1 MALES
6 FYGGKQGISPVIKA
20 SFEYL
25 TNEKDSNDNY
35 LDSAYGAAVNNAD
48 ASTIAAIN
56 AKTLSVQFSN
66 PNYQDVWFG
75 ELAIIDTTNKF
86 NPNNGKIYRRVLRT
100 TQKDDENFY
109 AGQSAEYIGQIVG
122 PAGGIPQIKFTSY
135 DKIQQIVTSTT
146 GNVSFPSKIDNVISD
161 EDTNKSH
168 ANNLYQYNTDNTQLV
183 PGKDSNNFNDT
194 VKYTWVNILP
204 PDGTN
209 NTSYVYLGFEIPY
222 PVFNLSTETV
232 NYTQSASITRTSKNI
247 EEDIEEESQSDSIH
261 PFYWAWN
268 LQIPRGIRGIWQ
280 EIHIGNKSPWIF
292 NENNPLYSD
301 INDLTYNE
309 QSDTYSI
316 KIYENETEP
325 RKKNSTD
332 ISEDHF
338 WYLTVKCPCYKE
350 NETLWVIEEY
360 NFYLE
365 PYKNIKEIKFDQ
377 DNGDITFKF
386 DDNNDDKKIIVETDI
401 NFIEKVYGDY
411 NLNAFY
417 ILYSSSKARPN
428 NTETEGEIDYTDS
441 NGQKWK
447 KDADGLNKGKYWL
460 YVSPLIDY
468 GGLRIF
474 SRVDFSNSEES
485 ITTEASAITYLNTIY
500 KKDSLQAKSG
510 KILLGEI
517 GTSTYGFYF
526 DPSTGNNGTWVSLGQ
541 WDAVTNNQISIYN
554 INGTELTSNKA
565 KGLIQES
572 ISIDDTISWNWISF
586 AEGGE

>member
-48 ASTIAAIN
+48 ASTIAAID

-86 NPNNGKIYRRVLRT
+86 NPNNGKIYRRVLKT

-122 PAGGIPQIKFTSY
+122 PAGGIPKMNFVTTSEVQDQINDSSNT
-135 DKIQQIVTSTT
+135 II
-146 GNVSFPSKIDNVISD
+146 SFPSSQTDMDTDKDNDLLIKEATITS
-161 EDTNKSH
+161 N
-168 ANNLYQYNTDNTQLV
+168 QLV
-183 PGKDSNNFNDT
+183 PGKDNNNNFNDT
-194 VKYTWVNILP
+194 VKYTWVNVLP
-204 PDGTN
+204 SDGTN

-222 PVFNLSTETV
+222 PVFEFNPTTV
-232 NYTQSASITRTSKNI
+232 NYTSTASISQNSASI
-247 EEDIEEESQSDSIH
+247 EH
-261 PFYWAWN
+261 PFYWKWD
-268 LQIPRGIRGIWQ
+268 LTIPRGIRGIWQ

-292 NENNPLYSD
+292 NVNNLLYAD
-301 INDLTYNE
+301 INDLIYNE
-309 QSDTYSI
+309 DTDNYSVATNASI
-316 KIYENETEP
+316 KNTV
-325 RKKNSTD
+325 T
-332 ISEDHF
+332 EDHF
-338 WYLTVKCPCYKE
+338 WYITIKCPKQDGSL
-350 NETLWVIEEY
+350 NEY

-365 PYKNIKEIKFDQ
+365 PYRNINDIIFDQ
-377 DNGDITFKF
+377 DSGNITFEF

-417 ILYSSSKARPN
+417 ILYSSSKVRPN
-428 NTETEGEIDYTDS
+428 NTETEGEIDYIDS

-447 KDADGLNKGKYWL
+447 KDADGSNEGKYWL

-474 SRVDFSNSEES
+474 SRVNFSASIGSE
-485 ITTEASAITYLNTIY
+485 IDAITYLNDTY
-500 KKDSLQAKSG
+500 DKDSSEAKSG

-526 DPSTGNNGTWVSLGQ
+526 DPSTGNDGTWVSLGQ
-541 WDAVTNNQISIYN
+541 WDAVTNNQISIYD
-554 INGTELTSNKA
+554 INGAELTSNKA

-572 ISIDDTISWNWISF
+572 ISIDDTMSWNWISF
-586 AEGGE
+586 VEGGE

>member
-25 TNEKDSNDNY
+25 TNEKDSNNNY

-48 ASTIAAIN
+48 ASTIAAID

-86 NPNNGKIYRRVLRT
+86 NPNNGKIYRRVLKT

-122 PAGGIPQIKFTSY
+122 PAGGIPRMNFTSI
-135 DKIQQIVTSTT
+135 DGVRGQINNSSNTII
-146 GNVSFPSKIDNVISD
+146 SFPSSQTDM
-161 EDTNKSH
+161 DTNKQNSLVIKETTM
-168 ANNLYQYNTDNTQLV
+168 NNQLV
-183 PGKDSNNFNDT
+183 PGKDDEDNFNDA

-247 EEDIEEESQSDSIH
+247 EGDIEEGSQSDSIH

-292 NENNPLYSD
+292 TKNNPLYSD

-338 WYLTVKCPCYKE
+338 WYLTVKCPCYKK
-350 NETLWVIEEY
+350 NKTLWVIEEY

-428 NTETEGEIDYTDS
+428 DDETLGKIDYTDS

-474 SRVDFSNSEES
+474 SRVNFSNN
-485 ITTEASAITYLNTIY
+485 ITSSDDAIAYLNDTY
-500 KKDSLQAKSG
+500 KKDSSEAKSG

-526 DPSTGNNGTWVSLGQ
+526 DPSSGNDGTWVSLGQ
-541 WDAVTNNQISIYN
+541 WDAVKNNQISIYD
-554 INGTELTSNKA
+554 IRGTESTSNKA

-572 ISIDDTISWNWISF
+572 ILIDDTISWNWISF
-586 AEGGE
+586 AKGGK

>member
-100 TQKDDENFY
+100 IQKDDENFY

-122 PAGGIPQIKFTSY
+122 PAGGIPKMNFTSI
-135 DKIQQIVTSTT
+135 DGVRGQINNSSNTII
-146 GNVSFPSKIDNVISD
+146 SFPSSQTDM
-161 EDTNKSH
+161 DTDKENSLVVKETTM
-168 ANNLYQYNTDNTQLV
+168 NNQLV
-183 PGKDSNNFNDT
+183 PGKDDEGNFNDA

-247 EEDIEEESQSDSIH
+247 EGDIEEGSQSDSIH

-280 EIHIGNKSPWIF
+280 EIHIGDKTPWIF
-292 NENNPLYSD
+292 DENNNPLYAD
-301 INDLTYNE
+301 INDLIYDE
-309 QSDTYSI
+309 DSDSYSI
-316 KIYENETEP
+316 ATNASI
-325 RKKNSTD
+325 KNTVT
-332 ISEDHF
+332 EDHF
-338 WYLTVKCPCYKE
+338 WYITIKCP
-350 NETLWVIEEY
+350 NQDGSLNEY

-365 PYKNIKEIKFDQ
+365 PYRNIKNITFNR
-377 DNGDITFKF
+377 DNGNITFEF
-386 DDNNDDKKIIVETDI
+386 DDNNVNKNITVGTNI

-417 ILYSSSKARPN
+417 ILYSSSNARPN
-428 NTETEGEIDYTDS
+428 DNVQGSDEITW
-441 NGQKWK
+441 NNQKWK
-447 KDADGLNKGKYWL
+447 KNADGLTEGKYWL

-474 SRVDFSNSEES
+474 SRVNFPNSEDEES
-485 ITTEASAITYLNTIY
+485 ITTEEGAVAYLNKTY
-500 KKDSLQAKSG
+500 DKDSSEAKSG

-526 DPSTGNNGTWVSLGQ
+526 DPSTENDGTWVSLGE
-541 WDAVTNNQISIYN
+541 WDAVTNNQISIYD
-554 INGTELTSNKA
+554 INGTELANNKA
-565 KGLIQES
+565 KGLVQES

-586 AEGGE
+586 VEGGE

>member
-100 TQKDDENFY
+100 AQKDDENFY

-122 PAGGIPQIKFTSY
+122 PAGGIPRMNFTSI
-135 DKIQQIVTSTT
+135 DGVRGQINNSSNTII
-146 GNVSFPSKIDNVISD
+146 SFPSSQTDM
-161 EDTNKSH
+161 DTNKQNSLVIKETTM
-168 ANNLYQYNTDNTQLV
+168 NNQLV
-183 PGKDSNNFNDT
+183 PGKDDEDNFNDA

-247 EEDIEEESQSDSIH
+247 EGDIEEGSQSDSIH

-309 QSDTYSI
+309 QSDTYNI

-428 NTETEGEIDYTDS
+428 DDETLGKIDYTDS

-474 SRVDFSNSEES
+474 SRVNFSNN
-485 ITTEASAITYLNTIY
+485 ITSSDDAIAYLNDTY
-500 KKDSLQAKSG
+500 KKDSSEAKSG

-526 DPSTGNNGTWVSLGQ
+526 DPSSGNDGTWVSLGQ
-541 WDAVTNNQISIYN
+541 WDAVKNNQISIYD
-554 INGTELTSNKA
+554 ISGTESTSNKA

-572 ISIDDTISWNWISF
+572 ILIDDTISWNWISF
-586 AEGGE
+586 AKGGE

>member
-25 TNEKDSNDNY
+25 TDKKDSNDNY
-35 LDSAYGAAVNNAD
+35 LDSAYGAAINSANED
-48 ASTIAAIN
+48 ESIIAAID

-122 PAGGIPQIKFTSY
+122 PAGGIPKMNFVTTSEVQDQIDDSSNT
-135 DKIQQIVTSTT
+135 II
-146 GNVSFPSKIDNVISD
+146 SFPSSQTDMDTDKDNDLLIKEATITS
-161 EDTNKSH
+161 N
-168 ANNLYQYNTDNTQLV
+168 QLV
-183 PGKDSNNFNDT
+183 PGKDNNNNFNDT
-194 VKYTWVNILP
+194 VKYTWVNVLP
-204 PDGTN
+204 SDGTN

-222 PVFNLSTETV
+222 PVFEFNPTTV
-232 NYTQSASITRTSKNI
+232 NYTSTASISQNSASI
-247 EEDIEEESQSDSIH
+247 EH
-261 PFYWAWN
+261 PFYWKWD
-268 LQIPRGIRGIWQ
+268 LTIPRGIRGIWQ
-280 EIHIGNKSPWIF
+280 EIHIGDKTSWIF
-292 NENNPLYSD
+292 NENNPLYAD
-301 INDLTYNE
+301 INDLIYDE
-309 QSDTYSI
+309 DTDSYSI
-316 KIYENETEP
+316 ATNASI
-325 RKKNSTD
+325 KNTVT
-332 ISEDHF
+332 EDHF
-338 WYLTVKCPCYKE
+338 WYITIKCP
-350 NETLWVIEEY
+350 NQDGSLNEY

-365 PYKNIKEIKFDQ
+365 PYRNINDITFDQ
-377 DNGDITFKF
+377 DSGNITFEF

-428 NTETEGEIDYTDS
+428 DDETQGEIDYTDS
-441 NGQKWK
+441 NGQEWK
-447 KDADGLNKGKYWL
+447 KNADGSTEGKYWL
-460 YVSPLIDY
+460 YVSPLVDY

-474 SRVDFSNSEES
+474 SRVDFSDSTE
-485 ITTEASAITYLNTIY
+485 TVATEANAITYLNNTY
-500 KKDSLQAKSG
+500 DKDSPEAKSG

-526 DPSTGNNGTWVSLGQ
+526 DPTSSTSFPNGTWVSLGQ
-541 WDAVTNNQISIYN
+541 WDAVTNNQISIYG
-554 INGTELTSNKA
+554 IDGTELTSNKA
-565 KGLIQES
+565 KGLIQEN

-586 AEGGE
+586 VEGEE